1 MKIRIHG
8 DNIIECERALKLI
21 TLAYKAKANPKP
33 SSIFMPLFSICNKD
47 NELFEVELLG
57 GHDRWNVNFNT
68 ELVKYGA
75 PLREATDAYITKV
88 STDSK
93 TEELLLAMEFCN
105 ALPAGN
111 NAWQRNGRAVTCAEI
126 GIPYFY
132 FAEIGGVELDANRHV
147 KAPRFPNPIVPF
159 SYLTSSKSLNVV
171 SVPIYEAHPA
181 ITDALRKKFTH
192 IFGVEASLDLLK
204 CIIEQ
209 SQISDAMDL
218 LIEKGTTLVK
228 ILSNDRKRVDTF
240 RSMEWEEFL
249 KISSGL
255 KKAEWIKTHPNKQ
268 VWRKKSSAKVN
279 VTKTFKKLLAD
290 TQSLDCLSIGAK
302 EIPICLIANGNVK
315 KFTDILKIIYPKD
328 EAIIELAD
336 TIEKKNK
343 PLIVVWITG
352 FKPRGDDSRP
362 DRGLVPLA
370 RMLFGNDIYF
380 FIFHSIEIDKN
391 NNLWIGTI
399 SGLLKYNGNNWF
411 KFNED
416 NSGLPDI
423 DILSIVFG
431 PAVKQT
437 WKTFKEN
444 PAKLALDNG
453 LWQAVINLSNYVLA
467 DSSTSADGV
476 LVNIIDR
483 DLIRKK
489 VKVVFIA
496 AKPNGAFSE
505 HDVDTTIHTM
515 FSRQMNSNIF
525 ESMCNPPGG
534 DWSGISYWDF
544 SDKTEYR
551 WTSLPRVSATKAKRP
566 DHIIQINS
574 KSGNIFLVIES
585 KNHAKDLEEN
595 IGNRL
600 TEYVKALF
608 KIAPTAYKE
617 AKSEWNLF
625 GGKKSPLPTPISIS
639 GGAFCYRNLD
649 EMKLSMEKGNL
660 DFIFAF
666 EFKDDGTP
674 TIGHV
679 ILSDQ
684 SQFLREIVLKISSQF
699 SSGLVIKIY

>member
-1 MKIRIHG
+1 MKFRIHG

-21 TLAYKAKANPKP
+21 VSAYNATAISKP
-33 SSIFMPLFSICNKD
+33 SSIFMPLFSINTKGK
-47 NELFEVELLG
+47 ELFEVELLG

-68 ELVKYGA
+68 ELIKYGA
-75 PLREATDAYITKV
+75 PIREATDAYITRV
-88 STDSK
+88 SEDSK

-132 FAEIGGVELDANRHV
+132 FAEIGGVELDADRNV

-181 ITDALRKKFTH
+181 ITNLLRKKFTH

-209 SQISDAMDL
+209 SQISDAIDL

-228 ILSNDRKRVDTF
+228 ILSNDRKRIDTF

-249 KISSGL
+249 KITSGQ
-255 KKAEWIKTHPNKQ
+255 KKAEWIKNNPNKQ
-268 VWRKKSSAKVN
+268 IWRKKSSDKVS
-279 VTKTFKKLLAD
+279 VTETFKTLLSD

-315 KFTDILKIIYPKD
+315 KFAILLKKTYPK
-328 EAIIELAD
+328 ESIIELANS
-336 TIEKKNK
+336 ISRKNK
-343 PLIVVWITG
+343 PFIVVWITG

-370 RMLFGNDIYF
+370 RMLFGNDI
-380 FIFHSIEIDKN
+380 
-391 NNLWIGTI
+391 
-399 SGLLKYNGNNWF
+399 
-411 KFNED
+411 
-416 NSGLPDI
+416 
-423 DILSIVFG
+423 DILTIVFG
-431 PAVKQT
+431 PAGKQT

-444 PAKLALDNG
+444 PSKLATDNG
-453 LWQAVINLSNYVLA
+453 LWQAIINLSNYVLA
-467 DSSTSADGV
+467 DSSTSEYGV
-476 LVNIIDR
+476 LTYLVDR
-483 DLIRKK
+483 DLVRKK
-489 VKVVFIA
+489 VRVVFNA
-496 AKPNGAFSE
+496 AKPNGSFSE
-505 HDVDTTIHTM
+505 HDVDTAIHTL
-515 FSRQMNSNIF
+515 FSRQMSANIF

-544 SDKTEYR
+544 TDETEYR

-574 KSGNIFLVIES
+574 QKDNVFLVIES
-585 KNHAKDLEEN
+585 KNNAKDLEEN

-608 KIAPTAYKE
+608 KIAPTAFKE
-617 AKSEWNLF
+617 TKSEWNLF
-625 GGKKSPLPTPISIS
+625 SGKKSPLPNPVSIS
-639 GGAFCYRNLD
+639 GGAFCYKNLD
-649 EMKLSMEKGNL
+649 EIKKSMKDGKL

-666 EFKDDGTP
+666 EFKDNGSP

-679 ILSDQ
+679 LLSDK
-684 SQFLREIVLKISSQF
+684 SQFLRNILNVISSQF
-699 SSGLVIKIY
+699 SSGIEIKIH